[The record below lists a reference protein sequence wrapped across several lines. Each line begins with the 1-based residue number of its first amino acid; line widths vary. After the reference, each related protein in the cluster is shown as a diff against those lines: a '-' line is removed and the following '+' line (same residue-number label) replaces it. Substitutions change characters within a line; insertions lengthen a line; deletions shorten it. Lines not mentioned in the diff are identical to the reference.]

1 MKLQGEDRILRPS
14 GVFFRQGSKVVAERI
29 AAVEGVVEEP
39 GKLTVKSLLAGEDV
53 VMLEAFKA
61 KGMVDPVHQHDDH
74 ESVAYLI
81 KGRMRLVI
89 GGEEFIAEAGDCW
102 IHPRGVPHFSEALE
116 DCIQIEVKSP
126 PRKTWMS
133 ADH

>member
-1 MKLQGEDRILRPS
+1 MKLQGEDRMLKPS
-14 GVFFRQGSKVVAERI
+14 GVFYRNGASAVAERI
-29 AAVEGVVEEP
+29 AAIEGVVEEP
-39 GKLTVKSLLAGEDV
+39 GKLTVKSLLVGRDM

-74 ESVAYLI
+74 ESVAYLL

-89 GGEEFIAEAGDCW
+89 GGQEFIAEAGDSW
-102 IHPRGVPHFSEALE
+102 IHPPGVPHFSEALE
-116 DCIQIEVKSP
+116 DCIQLEVKSP
-126 PRKTWMS
+126 PRKTWVS

>member
-1 MKLQGEDRILRPS
+1 MKLQGSDRMLAPS
-14 GVFFRQGSKVVAERI
+14 GVFFRSGASVVAERI

-39 GKLTVKSLLAGEDV
+39 GKLTVKPLLVGQD
-53 VMLEAFKA
+53 MLLLEAFKA
-61 KGMVDPVHQHDDH
+61 KGMVDPIHQHDDH
-74 ESVAYLI
+74 ESVAYLL

-89 GGEEFIAEAGDCW
+89 GGQEFIAEAGDSW

-126 PRKTWMS
+126 ARKTWVS
-133 ADH
+133 ADQ

>member
-1 MKLQGEDRILRPS
+1 MKLQGKDRILSPS
-14 GVFFRQGSKVVAERI
+14 EVFFRQGSKVVAERI
-29 AAVEGVVEEP
+29 TAVEGVVEEP
-39 GKLTVKSLLAGEDV
+39 GKLTVKSLLVGEDV
-53 VMLEAFKA
+53 LMLEAFKA

-89 GGEEFIAEAGDCW
+89 GGEAFIAEAGDCW

>member
-1 MKLQGEDRILRPS
+1 MKLQGEDRMMKPS
-14 GVFFRQGSKVVAERI
+14 GVFFRSGASVEAERI
-29 AAVEGVVEEP
+29 AAVEGVAEEP
-39 GKLTVKSLLAGEDV
+39 GKLTVKPLLVGSD
-53 VMLEAFKA
+53 MLLLEAFKA
-61 KGMVDPVHQHDDH
+61 KGMVDPLHQHDDH
-74 ESVAYLI
+74 ESVAYLL

-89 GGEEFIAEAGDCW
+89 GGQEFIAEAGDSW

-126 PRKTWMS
+126 ARKTWVT

>member
-1 MKLQGEDRILRPS
+1 
-14 GVFFRQGSKVVAERI
+14 
-29 AAVEGVVEEP
+29 
-39 GKLTVKSLLAGEDV
+39 
-53 VMLEAFKA
+53 
-61 KGMVDPVHQHDDH
+61 
-74 ESVAYLI
+74 
-81 KGRMRLVI
+81 MRLVI
-89 GGEEFIAEAGDCW
+89 GGEAFIAEAGDCW